1 MSAQTYSYHPACP
14 SCHGEGTTEE
24 TVPSYGGVGGFT
36 IQTRACRACGGDGAD
51 KTRTISWVEDEE
63 EVAPV
68 ASAPRPASPPRA
80 STRAV
85 DRARREGLTVG
96 DTARPRTVAVHNS
109 TKGMTYL
116 VTRETCTCEAGRVGQ
131 GCKHRALAIHMF
143 DVEGVDITTPNQ
155 RERVDSGWA
164 ARRVTA

>member
-1 MSAQTYSYHPACP
+1 MSATTYSYHPACP

-36 IQTRACRACGGDGAD
+36 IQTRACHACKGSGAD
-51 KTRTISWVEDEE
+51 KTRTISWTEDEE

-68 ASAPRPASPPRA
+68 ASAPTGFTAESF
-80 STRAV
+80 TRAV
-85 DRARREGLTVG
+85 DRARREGRTVG

-164 ARRVTA
+164 AHRVSA